1 MPRILLTTAN
11 LAPLVLD
18 QLGIKHHE
26 PASLANAPP
35 LPEPFKLTP
44 ERIEALKKVNVA
56 ELKSDSRAASLR
68 GAKLEV
74 CQKFKRLAAARL

>member
-35 LPEPFKLTP
+35 LPEPFKL
-44 ERIEALKKVNVA
+44 IEELKKVNVA
-56 ELKSDSRAASLR
+56 KLKSDSRAASLR